1 MNLGSFP
8 MQYSRAIVHAA
19 FGAVMAGLVVAATPS
34 AEAAIYSP
42 QQALPADAIQQF
54 LSNPSGFLTQYPN
67 GGPQMSRAVKD
78 LVASDPQTL
87 NTLIT
92 LLSQA
97 NPDQASAIGTGLGQV
112 ALLAVDTD
120 QAFAVQIQ
128 TAIAQSGNTGALV
141 AFSAVVGGDIK
152 LAAATGGAGGGGG
165 GEEQTGTGTPGF
177 SGFIGTTLSLHTF
190 ANNTPDTFTNPNFTP
205 GTPGTPSVSSSK
217 P

>member
-8 MQYSRAIVHAA
+8 MQYSCAIVRAA
-19 FGAVMAGLVVAATPS
+19 FGALMAGLIVAATPS
-34 AEAAIYSP
+34 AQAAIYSP

-54 LSNPSGFLTQYPN
+54 LTNPSGFLAQYPT
-67 GGPQMSRAVKD
+67 GGPQMSKAVRD

-87 NTLIT
+87 NALIG

-112 ALLAVDTD
+112 ALMAVDTD

-128 TAIAQSGNTGALV
+128 TVVAQSGNTGALV

-152 LAAATGGAGGGGG
+152 LAAATGGGGGGGG
-165 GEEQTGTGTPGF
+165 GEEGTGAGPTGTG
-177 SGFIGTTLSLHTF
+177 GFIGSPLSLHTF
-190 ANNTPDTFTNPNFTP
+190 AGNTADSFTIPSFTP
-205 GTPGTPSVSSSK
+205 ATPGTPSVSPST